1 MNVNKNLLFILG
13 NIFFVL
19 FIITIGIVFLL
30 KVDILKSFNLEG
42 YSNDF
47 CQTVKKTNNLDYL
60 ICDNKYKKSK
70 IILLLVD
77 ALAYDQLYALNNLSH
92 YRIPN
97 FFKAEGLDYKQSG
110 SLFESIFTGKFSRNY
125 MAAKI
130 KIDNLAQQFKMA
142 NMTVF
147 YKVRSYPLDTLIDK
161 KFTAKFEVYKREEY
175 PLENVCIINLDKLN
189 DFYFQIVGPLLIDDK
204 TLSFKKG
211 YNVSHLY
218 QYADIQLNKVFKE
231 LEKRFNYCFKEINF
245 NSMVFFTE
253 VMDHLNHAIYK
264 YFPDNRFHVYYLEKF
279 IDKIIKWINDN
290 HGEYALVLGSDHGG
304 QYYYGEDTLCN
315 HGCNNPGNEGI
326 FFVYTK
332 ELGENYEKLK
342 LFNNKEDI
350 PVISINDY
358 SCTIAQVLKNV
369 NLPLESTCIPRTVG
383 NDKLLKFTS
392 VKSKEIQLKQYIEKL
407 YIKYPGLNQKYKN
420 HYYNKLE
427 KNEYAEYF
435 KDEDSIY
442 KAKDEYYEKYMNYLI
457 NIQIDLNEKVKQLGQ
472 SINYYLILYN
482 AIFFFIIMF
491 YYTLK
496 NMIKLTRKKIY
507 KLIMKKSK
515 GEGKAI
521 ILKDCLLYIYILIP
535 ILFIDIII
543 LLLCMNS
550 KSISNIINIAVFIK
564 LLFLLLFLSIIYYLN
579 RKKNEIYKLRK
590 IIILFILMII
600 VHFIIYKIKLF
611 SYIDRNV
618 NTQKKMNLF
627 KYISYPLILIYLI
640 LELYSNKNYYI
651 SEKYNIKYIYIIIPY
666 LLIILFFMIKYD
678 LYLKQHL
685 SENPPHLI
693 SLLKIIYSLTLLL
706 PLFIKPFI
714 KIKNNQ
720 IILSKIIINV
730 KLFLLVFVLFI
741 CTEIDRVEIVPLNCF
756 VLFYLTNC
764 FIKEDELFF
773 KIIYFVIMNIYPQIH
788 FISNQGTYSLDTSIK
803 ITPKSPSH
811 YADDLPIIMGI
822 LFVIH
827 KFRFY
832 FIYIA
837 YISSIY
843 KLSINNF
850 MNYYTKII
858 RLFQNSQ
865 LIAMTLCFLF
875 YLKNEKENSYIQIL
889 FLIGTKG
896 LVVIF
901 TDIAFLLNYFV
912 YRCLESFCYKR
923 KSYINRIEFSND
935 EENNELKIMSLKKV

>member
-1 MNVNKNLLFILG
+1 MNVFKNLLFLLG
-13 NIFFVL
+13 NIFFAL
-19 FIITIGIVFLL
+19 FIIALGIVLLL
-30 KVDILKSFNLEG
+30 KVDILNLFNLEG

-47 CQTVKKTNNLDYL
+47 CQTLKKTENNLDYL
-60 ICDNKYKKSK
+60 VCDNKYKKSK

-77 ALAYDQLYALNNLSH
+77 ALAYDQLYSLNNLS
-92 YRIPN
+92 YYKIPN
-97 FFKAEGLDYKQSG
+97 FFKTEGVDFKQSG

-130 KIDNLAQQFKMA
+130 KIDNLAQQIKMA

-161 KFTAKFEVYKREEY
+161 KFADKFEVYQGEEY
-175 PLENVCIINLDKLN
+175 PLENVCIISLDKLDN
-189 DFYFQIVGPLLIDDK
+189 FYFQVVGPLLSDEK
-204 TLSFKKG
+204 TLSFKEG

-218 QYADIQLNKVFKE
+218 QYADIKLNKVFKE
-231 LEKRFNYCFKEINF
+231 LQKRFNYCFKEFNF
-245 NSMVFFTE
+245 NSLIFFTE
-253 VMDHLNHAIYK
+253 TMDHLNHATFK

-279 IDKIIKWINDN
+279 IDEIIKWINDN

-350 PVISINDY
+350 PEISINDY
-358 SCTIAQVLKNV
+358 SCTIAQILKNV

-383 NDKLLKFTS
+383 NDKLLKFS
-392 VKSKEIQLKQYIEKL
+392 SIKSKEIQLKQYIEKL
-407 YIKYPGLNQKYKN
+407 YIKYPGLNRKN
-420 HYYNKLE
+420 KNEYFNKLE
-427 KNEYAEYF
+427 KNEYTEYF
-435 KDEDSIY
+435 KDENSIY
-442 KAKDEYYEKYMNYLI
+442 KANDEFYEKYMNYLI
-457 NIQIDLNEKVKQLGQ
+457 NIQTDLNKKIKQLGK
-472 SINYYLILYN
+472 SIKYYLILYS
-482 AIFFFIIMF
+482 AILFFIIMF
-491 YYTLK
+491 YYALK
-496 NMIKLTRKKIY
+496 NMIILTKAKIS
-507 KLIMKKSK
+507 KLIMKQSK
-515 GEGKAI
+515 GEKAI
-521 ILKDCLLYIYILIP
+521 ILEESLLYIYILLP

-550 KSISNIINIAVFIK
+550 KFISNIINISVFIK

-579 RKKNEIYKLRK
+579 RKENEIYKLRK
-590 IIILFILMII
+590 IIILLFLII
-600 VHFIIYKIKLF
+600 VVHFIMYKIQLF
-611 SYIDRNV
+611 SYIDKNV

-627 KYISYPLILIYLI
+627 KYISYPLLLIYLI
-640 LELYSNKNYYI
+640 LELYSNRNYYI

-666 LLIILFFMIKYD
+666 LFIILFFMIKYD
-678 LYLKQHL
+678 LNLLQHL
-685 SENPPHLI
+685 KENPPHLI
-693 SLLKIIYSLTLLL
+693 ALLKIIYSLTLLL
-706 PLFIKPFI
+706 PLFIKLFI

-720 IILSKIIINV
+720 IILSKTIINA
-730 KLFLLVFVLFI
+730 KLFLLVLVLFI
-741 CTEIDRVEIVPLNCF
+741 CTEIDRVEIAPLNCY

-788 FISNQGTYSLDTSIK
+788 FISNQGTYTLDTSIK
-803 ITPKSPSH
+803 ITPKSPAH
-811 YADDLPIIMGI
+811 FADDRPIMMGI

-837 YISSIY
+837 YISTIY

-850 MNYYTKII
+850 MSYYTKII
-858 RLFQNSQ
+858 RILHNSQ
-865 LIAMTLCFLF
+865 LIAMTFCFLL

-912 YRCLESFCYKR
+912 YGCLKSFFYKG
-923 KSYINRIEFSND
+923 KSNINRIEFSND
-935 EENNELKIMSLKKV
+935 EENKELKVISLKNV